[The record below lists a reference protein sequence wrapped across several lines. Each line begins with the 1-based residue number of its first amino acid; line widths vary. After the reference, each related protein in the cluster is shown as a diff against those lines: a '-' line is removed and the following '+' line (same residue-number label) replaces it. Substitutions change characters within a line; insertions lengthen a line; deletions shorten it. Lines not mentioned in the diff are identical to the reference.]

1 MKRIIKKSFVFLLVF
16 VTALSFSLVG
26 CKKKGNSD
34 NSSSGGGNS
43 GSQEQEYD
51 ITLDKTELTLAEDET
66 ATLIA
71 TTESKERIKW
81 ESSDKA
87 VVSVTSGKII
97 AKAAGSSTVTAT
109 VGKRSA
115 TCVVTVVSQNASEYL
130 KADKSTY
137 MLALS
142 DRIPT
147 KIDAAKYNKTESGE
161 VKSQDPVTFK
171 SLNEQVVTVAADGT
185 MTAVKEGKTEIEVTS
200 GALSIK
206 VVADVYTA
214 AISTPEEWLDMIK
227 SEDYMTDNTK
237 RFYLANHISMRG
249 VAYDIS
255 PLYEDENYFSAEVN
269 GNMKTVS
276 DIKLTRRIS
285 SIFGKVWG
293 ASVYNISFENVE
305 FTSQCETGS
314 VLADIVTTHDLNSDL
329 SKIISDN
336 GGVDKAT
343 AVGALRD
350 CSFKNIAISATYA
363 CQVNYGLVRTLYG
376 GTFENIFIEMRG
388 ANGTLH
394 SGTVVGGAYYWGTRG
409 KITNVVTYAHGAAVE
424 LVGGKYDTGG
434 VISAN
439 YICES
444 LAETAYRAYSAF
456 DSAIW
461 NIVPD
466 ELPTLK

>member
-1 MKRIIKKSFVFLLVF
+1 
-16 VTALSFSLVG
+16 
-26 CKKKGNSD
+26 
-34 NSSSGGGNS
+34 
-43 GSQEQEYD
+43 
-51 ITLDKTELTLAEDET
+51 
-66 ATLIA
+66 
-71 TTESKERIKW
+71 
-81 ESSDKA
+81 
-87 VVSVTSGKII
+87 
-97 AKAAGSSTVTAT
+97 
-109 VGKRSA
+109 
-115 TCVVTVVSQNASEYL
+115 
-130 KADKSTY
+130 
-137 MLALS
+137 
-142 DRIPT
+142 
-147 KIDAAKYNKTESGE
+147 
-161 VKSQDPVTFK
+161 
-171 SLNEQVVTVAADGT
+171 
-185 MTAVKEGKTEIEVTS
+185 
-200 GALSIK
+200 
-206 VVADVYTA
+206 
-214 AISTPEEWLDMIK
+214 
-227 SEDYMTDNTK
+227 
-237 RFYLANHISMRG
+237 
-249 VAYDIS
+249 
-255 PLYEDENYFSAEVN
+255 
-269 GNMKTVS
+269 MKTVS

-285 SIFGKVWG
+285 SVFGNVWG
-293 ASVYNISFENVE
+293 ASVYDISFEHVE

-363 CQVNYGLVRTLYG
+363 CRVNYGLVRTLYG

-388 ANGTLH
+388 ANGTL
-394 SGTVVGGAYYWGTRG
+394 SGGTVVGGAYYWGTHG

-456 DSAIW
+456 DSDIW